1 MDKAQEHKMIKGC
14 LKGKRQAF
22 KQLYELY
29 KSDMFRVCR
38 VYAPNYEI
46 ANDFLQE
53 GFLKVF
59 QNLHKY
65 QSGKSLGGW
74 MRRVMINNSIDML
87 RRDHWDK
94 IVVTLKD
101 DYEQA
106 DPGNL
111 ENDFERRLN
120 SSSFFEILD
129 KIPLGY
135 KTVLNLHYVEGL
147 THKEISDKLG
157 IHAGSSKSQLSKAKK
172 YLRSILLEEM
182 SINEIEDY
190 VGQLAREVV

>member
-1 MDKAQEHKMIKGC
+1 MNKTNEHKIVRGC

-29 KSDMFRVCR
+29 QDDMFRVCR
-38 VYAPNYEI
+38 AYAPNYEV

-65 QSGKSLGGW
+65 ESSKSLGGW

-94 IVVTLKD
+94 IVVTLNE
-101 DYEQA
+101 DYES
-106 DPGNL
+106 GSNMNV
-111 ENDFERRLN
+111 ENEFERRLN

-129 KIPLGY
+129 KLPLGY
-135 KTVLNLHYVEGL
+135 KTILNLHYIEGL

-157 IHAGSSKSQLSKAKK
+157 IHVGSSKSQLSKAKK
-172 YLRSILLEEM
+172 YLKQTLLKEM

-190 VGQLAREVV
+190 VGQLATEVV

>member
-1 MDKAQEHKMIKGC
+1 MIKGC